1 MKISIVKSVDGNRR
15 PVNLSSLG
23 VISLFHYFVDSYASV
38 FGPLMALAR
47 LDATRIGVL
56 AMLYSASTSFS
67 QLAFGYLSDRFGSR
81 RFVGVGLMTSAIAL
95 SVAGLIVEFPMVL
108 AFVLVV
114 GGLGVAAFH
123 PASAVLAKSLP
134 HNPTWGVSV
143 FITTGTTGFALGPV
157 LYVMF
162 AEQYGLESTWWL
174 MFPGLLV
181 LPLVWFLPNS
191 VVATPSVSGD
201 VKKKVRTFLGV
212 HGPALLPIYIFVVVR
227 SAVQISLTS
236 FVPTLMIQRGHP
248 NTAAG
253 LSAMCFSGAGA
264 LGMLVWGMLAGRC
277 DRRLLQVISVVAG
290 VPVSLLFLY
299 ATDLS
304 LSASLTLL
312 ALAGFFILS
321 TNTMH
326 IVMGQ
331 ELSPENANTI
341 SSIVMGF
348 GWGAGSAGPVIVGG
362 LSRSWSLESSLAM
375 VCLTPALTLP
385 LALFLRGRPVA
396 PVVSKAEG

>member
-1 MKISIVKSVDGNRR
+1 M
-15 PVNLSSLG
+15 NLNSLG
-23 VISLFHYFVDSYASV
+23 VISLLHYFVDSYASV
-38 FGPLMALAR
+38 FGPLVALAR
-47 LDATRIGVL
+47 LDPARIGIL

-67 QLAFGYLSDRFGSR
+67 QLAFGYLSDRLGSR
-81 RFVGVGLMTSAIAL
+81 RFVGLGLMTSAIAL
-95 SVAGLIVEFPMVL
+95 SVAGLLIERPMLL
-108 AFVLVV
+108 ALVLVV

-123 PASAVLAKSLP
+123 PAGAVLAAKSLP
-134 HNPTWGVSV
+134 HSPTWGVSV

-157 LYVMF
+157 LYVLF

-174 MFPGLLV
+174 MLPGLLV
-181 LPLVWFLPNS
+181 LPLLWVLPDS
-191 VVATPSVSGD
+191 VVSVPSVSGD
-201 VKKKVRTFLGV
+201 IRQRVQTFLTA
-212 HGPALLPIYIFVVVR
+212 HGPALMPIYVFVVVR

-236 FVPTLMIQRGHP
+236 FVPSIMLERGHP
-248 NTAAG
+248 TTAAG

-277 DRRLLQVISVVAG
+277 DRRLLQVISVVGG

-299 ATDLS
+299 ADDVS
-304 LSASLTLL
+304 LPASLALL
-312 ALAGFFILS
+312 SLAGFFILS

-331 ELSPENANTI
+331 ELSPENASTI

-362 LSRSWSLESSLAM
+362 LSQSWSLELSLAL
-375 VCLTPALTLP
+375 VCLMPALTLP
-385 LALFLRGRPVA
+385 LALFLRGRPL
-396 PVVSKAEG
+396 VSAAGGMRDEG